1 MFEHIR
7 NFKMSLQPSDHRWLI
22 AHCNAGIKATIG
34 YVEAPDEGTA
44 IVRAIGKFNISPR
57 LVGKLVAEKTKTHP
71 KR

>member
-1 MFEHIR
+1 
-7 NFKMSLQPSDHRWLI
+7 MSLNRSNPSDYRWRI
-22 AHCNAGIKATIG
+22 AHLGVALATIG

-44 IVRAIGKFNISPR
+44 MERAIGKFNISPR